1 MKYLP
6 SREACRILSIHPNTL
21 RRYADNGTI
30 EFFKTESGQRRY
42 NVEAYLG
49 LQQQT
54 STICYC
60 RVSSSKQRDYLGRQV
75 EFMQSRYPNT
85 EIVKDIGSGLNY
97 KRKGLKSILERAMR
111 GDKLEIV
118 VAHKDRLARFA
129 GKSFCATK
137 TFACEGFELIEW
149 IVQQSGGK
157 VVVLKQTNL
166 SPEQELTNDLL
177 SILHVFS
184 CRMHGLRNYKKQ
196 VQQALSEPE
205 ENANM
210 E

>member
-49 LQQQT
+49 LRQQT

-60 RVSSSKQRDYLGRQV
+60 RVSSSKQRDDLGRQV
-75 EFMQSRYPNT
+75 EFMQSRYPNA

-97 KRKGLKSILERAMR
+97 KRKGLKAILERAMR
-111 GDKLEIV
+111 GDKLQIV
-118 VAHKDRLARFA
+118 VAYKDRLARF
-129 GKSFCATK
+129 
-137 TFACEGFELIEW
+137 GFELIEW
-149 IVQQSGGK
+149 IVQQNNGEI
-157 VVVLKQTNL
+157 VVLKQIDL
-166 SPEQELTNDLL
+166 SPERELTNDLL
-177 SILHVFS
+177 NILHVFS
-184 CRMHGLRNYKKQ
+184 CRMHGLRNYS
-196 VQQALSEPE
+196 QQIREDLSGSNSEIE
-205 ENANM
+205 IQEVA
-210 E
+210 